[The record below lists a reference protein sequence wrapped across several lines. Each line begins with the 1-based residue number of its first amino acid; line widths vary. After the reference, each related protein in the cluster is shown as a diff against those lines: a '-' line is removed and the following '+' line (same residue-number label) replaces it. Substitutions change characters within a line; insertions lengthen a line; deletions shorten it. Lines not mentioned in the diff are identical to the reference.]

1 MKAAQM
7 HLTKGADLF
16 KIFETDQFLKDL
28 KKLDELEGIRTYG
41 KILNNIYPELKNNP
55 YFGKNIK
62 KLKAYK
68 PDTWRYRIGNFRL
81 FYEIS
86 DKEKNVY
93 IITIE
98 LRGNSY

>member
-1 MKAAQM
+1 
-7 HLTKGADLF
+7 LF

-28 KKLDELEGIRTYG
+28 EKLDKPEKMRLYS
-41 KILNNIYPELKNNP
+41 KILNTIYPQLKNNP

-62 KLKAYK
+62 KLKAYN
-68 PDTWRYRIGNFRL
+68 PDTWRYRIGSLRL

-86 DKEKNVY
+86 DKEKIAY

-98 LRGNSY
+98 YRGSSY

>member
-1 MKAAQM
+1 M
-7 HLTKGADLF
+7 F

-28 KKLDELEGIRTYG
+28 EKLDKPEKMRLYS
-41 KILNNIYPELKNNP
+41 KILNTIYPQLKNNL

-62 KLKAYK
+62 KLKSYN
-68 PDTWRYRIGNFRL
+68 PDTWRYRIGSLRL

-86 DKEKNVY
+86 DKEKIAY

-98 LRGNSY
+98 YRGSSY

>member
-1 MKAAQM
+1 M
-7 HLTKGADLF
+7 F

-28 KKLDELEGIRTYG
+28 KKLDKPEKMRLYS
-41 KILNNIYPELKNNP
+41 KILNTIYPQLKNNP

-62 KLKAYK
+62 KLKAYN
-68 PDTWRYRIGNFRL
+68 PDTWRYRIGSLRL

-86 DKEKNVY
+86 DKEKIAY

-98 LRGNSY
+98 YRGSSY

>member
-1 MKAAQM
+1 M
-7 HLTKGADLF
+7 F

-28 KKLDELEGIRTYG
+28 EKLDKPEKMRLYS
-41 KILNNIYPELKNNP
+41 KILNTIYPQLKNNP

-62 KLKAYK
+62 KLKAYN
-68 PDTWRYRIGNFRL
+68 PDTLRYRIGSLRL

-86 DKEKNVY
+86 DKEKIAY

-98 LRGNSY
+98 YRGSSY

>member
-1 MKAAQM
+1 M
-7 HLTKGADLF
+7 F

-28 KKLDELEGIRTYG
+28 EKLDKPEKMRLYS
-41 KILNNIYPELKNNP
+41 KILNTIYPQLKNNP

-62 KLKAYK
+62 KLKAYN
-68 PDTWRYRIGNFRL
+68 PDTLRYRIGSLRL

-86 DKEKNVY
+86 DKEKIAY

-98 LRGNSY
+98 YKGSSY

>member
-1 MKAAQM
+1 MAVQM
-7 HLTKGADLF
+7 QLIKGADLF
-16 KIFETDQFLKDL
+16 KIFETDQFLKDF
-28 KKLDELEGIRTYG
+28 KKLDEPEKIKTYS
-41 KILNNIYPELKNNP
+41 KILNTIYPQLKNNP

-81 FYEIS
+81 FYEIC
-86 DKEKNVY
+86 DKEKIIY
-93 IITIE
+93 ITTIE

>member
-1 MKAAQM
+1 
-7 HLTKGADLF
+7 LF

-28 KKLDELEGIRTYG
+28 KKLDKPEKMRLYS
-41 KILNNIYPELKNNP
+41 KILNTIYPQLKNNP

-62 KLKAYK
+62 KLKAYN
-68 PDTWRYRIGNFRL
+68 PDTWRYRIGSLRL

-86 DKEKNVY
+86 DKEKIAY

-98 LRGNSY
+98 YRGSSY

>member
-1 MKAAQM
+1 
-7 HLTKGADLF
+7 LF

-28 KKLDELEGIRTYG
+28 KKLDKPEKMRLYS
-41 KILNNIYPELKNNP
+41 KILNTIYPQLKNNP

-62 KLKAYK
+62 KLKAYN
-68 PDTWRYRIGNFRL
+68 PDTLSYRIGSLRL

-86 DKEKNVY
+86 DKEKIAY

-98 LRGNSY
+98 YRGSSY

>member
-1 MKAAQM
+1 M
-7 HLTKGADLF
+7 F

-28 KKLDELEGIRTYG
+28 KKLDKPEKMRLYS
-41 KILNNIYPELKNNP
+41 KILNTIYPQLKNNL

-62 KLKAYK
+62 KLKAYN
-68 PDTWRYRIGNFRL
+68 PDTWRYRIGSLRL

-86 DKEKNVY
+86 DKEKIAY

-98 LRGNSY
+98 YRGSSY

>member
-1 MKAAQM
+1 M
-7 HLTKGADLF
+7 F

-28 KKLDELEGIRTYG
+28 EKLDKPEKMRLYS
-41 KILNNIYPELKNNP
+41 KILNTIYPQLKNNP

-62 KLKAYK
+62 KLKAYN
-68 PDTWRYRIGNFRL
+68 PDTWRYRIGSLRL

-86 DKEKNVY
+86 DKEKIAY

-98 LRGNSY
+98 YRGSSY

>member
-1 MKAAQM
+1 M
-7 HLTKGADLF
+7 F

-28 KKLDELEGIRTYG
+28 KKLDKPEKMRLYS
-41 KILNNIYPELKNNP
+41 KILNIIYPQLKNNP

-62 KLKAYK
+62 KLKAYN
-68 PDTWRYRIGNFRL
+68 PDTWRYRIGSLRL

-86 DKEKNVY
+86 DKEKIAY

-98 LRGNSY
+98 YRGSSY

>member
-1 MKAAQM
+1 M
-7 HLTKGADLF
+7 F

-28 KKLDELEGIRTYG
+28 EKLDKPEKMRLYS
-41 KILNNIYPELKNNP
+41 KILNTIYPQLKNNP

-62 KLKAYK
+62 KLKAYN
-68 PDTWRYRIGNFRL
+68 PDTCRYRIGSLRL

-86 DKEKNVY
+86 DKEKIAY

-98 LRGNSY
+98 YRGSSY

>member
-1 MKAAQM
+1 M
-7 HLTKGADLF
+7 F

-28 KKLDELEGIRTYG
+28 KKLDKPEKMRLYS
-41 KILNNIYPELKNNP
+41 KILNTIYSQLKNNP

-62 KLKAYK
+62 KLKAYN
-68 PDTWRYRIGNFRL
+68 PDTWRYRIGSLRL

-86 DKEKNVY
+86 DKEKIAY

-98 LRGNSY
+98 YRGSSY

>member
-1 MKAAQM
+1 M
-7 HLTKGADLF
+7 F

-28 KKLDELEGIRTYG
+28 KKLDKPEKMRLYS
-41 KILNNIYPELKNNP
+41 KILNTIYPQLKNNP

-62 KLKAYK
+62 KLKAYN
-68 PDTWRYRIGNFRL
+68 PDTWRYGIGSLRL

-86 DKEKNVY
+86 DKEKIAC

-98 LRGNSY
+98 YRGSSY